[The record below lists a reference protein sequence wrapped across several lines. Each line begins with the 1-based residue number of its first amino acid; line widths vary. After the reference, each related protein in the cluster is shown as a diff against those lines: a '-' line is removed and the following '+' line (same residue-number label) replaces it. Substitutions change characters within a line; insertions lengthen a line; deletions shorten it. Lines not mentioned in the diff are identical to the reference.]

1 MSSSRPIGSAKRCS
15 ARKAGTGRRGFIGSS
30 SMPECLIDAA
40 HEVLAKTRGK
50 RRARQVE
57 KLADGFQ
64 SGLRKRGCDIR
75 IDPQSCERE

>member
-1 MSSSRPIGSAKRCS
+1 MIMGSLYFVPLAVRLV
-15 ARKAGTGRRGFIGSS
+15 FD
-30 SMPECLIDAA
+30 PECLIDAA